1 VRHRVELLGVG
12 ASQQLEEH
20 AAGRGRFH
28 TSMAETLSDA
38 FDFWGGHYNKVVNGL
53 AATVG
58 VDAHAS
64 GLTSKPL
71 RERRSGPPTGLE
83 FASCL
88 TTDGGLV
95 MVQDLPPAQASA
107 HSRDGVCSVTLLCI
121 ACLHLDSA

>member
-1 VRHRVELLGVG
+1 
-12 ASQQLEEH
+12 
-20 AAGRGRFH
+20 
-28 TSMAETLSDA
+28 MAQTLSDA

-71 RERRSGPPTGLE
+71 RQRPRGPPTGLE

-95 MVQDLPPAQASA
+95 MVQDLPSTQASA
-107 HSRDGVCSVTLLCI
+107 HSRDDICSVALLRI
-121 ACLHLDSA
+121 ACLPLDNA